1 MTISP
6 SSLAPAEDLPTFYVP
21 GRFTP
26 DQSIGYLMH
35 RCLKSVLSQADSRLA
50 PYGLTHAQWLPL
62 FRLLKQGG
70 GTVASMA
77 REQDQ
82 DCAAMTRVLD
92 RLEGKGLVRRERS
105 SADRRVVNVDLTD
118 EGRAIAE
125 RVRGVLSDVLNA
137 HLRGFSVDEWL
148 QLTALLQR
156 VLANGEALRSAE
168 A

>member
-1 MTISP
+1 MTTP
-6 SSLAPAEDLPTFYVP
+6 PFPPAWAEDTPTFYVP
-21 GRFTP
+21 GQFTP

-50 PYGLTHAQWLPL
+50 PFGLTHAQWLPL

-70 GTVASMA
+70 GTVAGMA

-92 RLEGKGLVRRERS
+92 RLESKGLVRRERS
-105 SADRRVVNVDLTD
+105 SADRRVVHVNLTD

-125 RVRGVLSDVLNA
+125 RVRGVLSEVLNV
-137 HLRGFSVDEWL
+137 HLRGFSVEEW
-148 QLTALLQR
+148 QLLTSLLQR
-156 VLANGEALRSAE
+156 VLANGEALRSTE
-168 A
+168 T